1 MKKLLPWNITL
12 LNIEPRHLP
21 ALPPITAVEAVDR
34 NFNLHPDG
42 LFSTTIF
49 GRVGDDR
56 RLTSY
61 ARIDL
66 KVKLIHPLI
75 WHHLMAMRAFYLEV
89 VSGRAY
95 ATFDTELGDFVKADI
110 LTGQTGYNFFF
121 SNWTKLKLSKTKSIT
136 RNDAID
142 AMMKYR
148 GAGDTADKIPVI
160 PAGLRDIEINED
172 NTITKDE
179 LNDLYRKILAQS
191 LSLSEIAVK
200 TNPKAVDGTRYAM
213 QLTWNAIF
221 NYFVTNMGGK
231 NHMIQGQYLARNLD
245 DGTRNV
251 ITALSVKPT
260 FYGDTGVPGFGN
272 MTVGI
277 YQAIRACQPNAIYA
291 MKTSFIDRIFTGGSM
306 PIPLINKSTKKTE
319 FVHVDHN
326 YQEKWRSMEGLV
338 KIFMLY
344 EREELRTMPVT
355 IKDHYLCLTYR
366 GWKDGKK
373 VFKLVS
379 NTQAIPDWAMMVG
392 NDFTLTPTTMIELF
406 YATTYHALMDSPA
419 WSTRYPVA
427 DVGST
432 YPSKLFIR
440 TTENEERRYPLDDNW
455 EIDETKPMAPS
466 FPSINTESSIIN
478 AASPHSSNLKQ
489 TNADF
494 DGDKMAVNALQT
506 PEARAAM
513 TKLLD
518 DEWEAYITSDGSLI
532 ASCETDTAKYVLFN
546 MTATF

>member
-200 TNPKAVDGTRYAM
+200 TNPIMAKIK
-213 QLTWNAIF
+213 NA
-221 NYFVTNMGGK
+221 
-231 NHMIQGQYLARNLD
+231 
-245 DGTRNV
+245 
-251 ITALSVKPT
+251 
-260 FYGDTGVPGFGN
+260 
-272 MTVGI
+272 
-277 YQAIRACQPNAIYA
+277 
-291 MKTSFIDRIFTGGSM
+291 
-306 PIPLINKSTKKTE
+306 
-319 FVHVDHN
+319 
-326 YQEKWRSMEGLV
+326 
-338 KIFMLY
+338 
-344 EREELRTMPVT
+344 
-355 IKDHYLCLTYR
+355 
-366 GWKDGKK
+366 
-373 VFKLVS
+373 
-379 NTQAIPDWAMMVG
+379 
-392 NDFTLTPTTMIELF
+392 
-406 YATTYHALMDSPA
+406 
-419 WSTRYPVA
+419 
-427 DVGST
+427 
-432 YPSKLFIR
+432 
-440 TTENEERRYPLDDNW
+440 
-455 EIDETKPMAPS
+455 
-466 FPSINTESSIIN
+466 
-478 AASPHSSNLKQ
+478 
-489 TNADF
+489 
-494 DGDKMAVNALQT
+494 
-506 PEARAAM
+506 
-513 TKLLD
+513 
-518 DEWEAYITSDGSLI
+518 
-532 ASCETDTAKYVLFN
+532 
-546 MTATF
+546 